1 MQSFHEQRL
10 IYLYEAVKC
19 GTIRAAAEKMA
30 IAPSAISRQI
40 ALLEEELSVALL
52 ERNRRGIVP
61 TAAGLLLIDY
71 ARQQQA
77 HRADMLSKID
87 LMRGLRNGSVS
98 VVTGE
103 GFVQDLVRGPLRRF
117 RQQYPEITVS
127 VDITGTTEILRRI
140 SEDDAEL
147 GLVYNAPADSRI
159 VTRGACVQPMCAIVG
174 NHHALR
180 NAPHVEFEELIRW
193 PVALMNGSY
202 GIRQLLGHVEYSR
215 KIRLDAVLT
224 TNQISV
230 LKAFVA
236 TGQGITL
243 LPPFSISHEL
253 SLGELHVIP
262 ILDDTLK
269 SAEAHLITRAGR
281 HLSPAAN
288 QFVAFCLRDM
298 AAFRPAAADAPR

>member
-87 LMRGLRNGSVS
+87 LMRGLRSGSVS

-147 GLVYNAPADSRI
+147 GLVYNAPADSR
-159 VTRGACVQPMCAIVG
+159 
-174 NHHALR
+174 
-180 NAPHVEFEELIRW
+180 
-193 PVALMNGSY
+193 
-202 GIRQLLGHVEYSR
+202 
-215 KIRLDAVLT
+215 
-224 TNQISV
+224 
-230 LKAFVA
+230 
-236 TGQGITL
+236 
-243 LPPFSISHEL
+243 L
-253 SLGELHVIP
+253 SLIHI
-262 ILDDTLK
+262 
-269 SAEAHLITRAGR
+269 
-281 HLSPAAN
+281 
-288 QFVAFCLRDM
+288 
-298 AAFRPAAADAPR
+298 